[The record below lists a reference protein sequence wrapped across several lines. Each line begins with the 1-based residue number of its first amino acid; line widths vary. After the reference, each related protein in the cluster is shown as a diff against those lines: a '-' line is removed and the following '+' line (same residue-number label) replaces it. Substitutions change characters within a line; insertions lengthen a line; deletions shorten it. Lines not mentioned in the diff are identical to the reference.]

1 MLGIIQEMRDA
12 GLSTSQIIQEF
23 VGALCLFALPIMM
36 MFISVLFE

>member
-12 GLSTSQIIQEF
+12 GLSTTQIVEEF
-23 VGALCLFALPIMM
+23 VGAVCLFALPIML

>member
-12 GLSTSQIIQEF
+12 GLSTRQIIEEF
-23 VGALCLFALPIMM
+23 VGVMCLMLVPVMM